1 MQSILAKTIMRHGL
15 IPVLACLLPLAACQS
30 APTPDAMART
40 TTEVAPAD
48 LQLLCA
54 SAVATAAKA
63 DSAKTL
69 PISSSRI
76 DDKTYAVQVDAAGT
90 KYSCTVDADGNVKSV
105 LPAA

>member
-1 MQSILAKTIMRHGL
+1 MQSILSKSLTRHRL
-15 IPVLACLLPLAACQS
+15 VLALACLLPLAACQS

-54 SAVATAAKA
+54 SAAATAAKA

-69 PISSSRI
+69 PISSGRI
-76 DDKTYAVQVDAAGT
+76 DDTTYAVKVDAAGT
-90 KYSCTVDADGNVKSV
+90 KYDCTVGADGTVKTVMPS
-105 LPAA
+105 P

>member
-1 MQSILAKTIMRHGL
+1 MQSILSKSHMRPRFAL
-15 IPVLACLLPLAACQS
+15 ALACLLPLAACQS

-54 SAVATAAKA
+54 SAAATAAKA
-63 DSAKTL
+63 DAAKTL

-76 DDKTYAVQVDAAGT
+76 DDTSYAVQVDAAGA
-90 KYSCTVDADGNVKSV
+90 KYSCTIGADGAVKSV
-105 LPAA
+105 VPTT